1 LILDP
6 FPDPLSPLFLK
17 QDNKK
22 GKRKKKKCGV
32 VPLFSSVLLSFFF
45 SRHSPLVS
53 VLFDECFGLSES
65 IVIVRVG
72 GMRATLQEPPA
83 FL

>member
-1 LILDP
+1 LILFLTPSLP
-6 FPDPLSPLFLK
+6 FFS
-17 QDNKK
+17 NKTTK
-22 GKRKKKKCGV
+22 KEREKKKKCGV
-32 VPLFSSVLLSFFF
+32 VPLFSSALLSFFF
-45 SRHSPLVS
+45 SRHLSPLVS
-53 VLFDECFGLSES
+53 ALFDECFGLSES